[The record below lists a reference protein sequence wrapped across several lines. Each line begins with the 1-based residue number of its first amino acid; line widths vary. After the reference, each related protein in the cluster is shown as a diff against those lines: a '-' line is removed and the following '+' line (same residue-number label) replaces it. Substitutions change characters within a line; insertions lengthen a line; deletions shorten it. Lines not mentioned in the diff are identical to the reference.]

1 MTHPLSSVLIIFF
14 SKRVIDDFSL
24 IDENIQNKQGTN
36 LPKGEKREKK
46 RKETANK
53 NKNRPKTKE
62 KQHRLNRTVNGPI
75 NKINP
80 QQRTENQRKCLTKS
94 RGKKKQREREKEE
107 EEDPT
112 ADLLPNSPGQ
122 LVENSKPATPKDK
135 KAFHHKAHL
144 AKTLADKRRK
154 VLLSTISNSQGV
166 QANFRASVD
175 CK

>member
-94 RGKKKQREREKEE
+94 RGKENRERERE
-107 EEDPT
+107 
-112 ADLLPNSPGQ
+112 
-122 LVENSKPATPKDK
+122 
-135 KAFHHKAHL
+135 
-144 AKTLADKRRK
+144 RRK
-154 VLLSTISNSQGV
+154 KKKIQQPIYSQTAQDNWLKIASQPPQKTRKLSTTKHILQKLWQINV
-166 QANFRASVD
+166 ERCFLVLFLIPKE
-175 CK
+175 CKQILDQV